1 MRITDKIP
9 QEKGYCNDSITCT
22 NISMIYTIPIM
33 AYRILIVEDDDFLR
47 SLAVTKLEAEGF
59 VMDVAADGAEGL
71 QKINAQVP
79 DLAILDLMLPK
90 MTGFEILAEVRKNDT
105 TKNLKVIVFSN
116 LGEEADIKKCLDL
129 GVSEYL
135 VKANF
140 TLDELA
146 EKIKMILGK

>member
-1 MRITDKIP
+1 
-9 QEKGYCNDSITCT
+9 
-22 NISMIYTIPIM
+22 M

-47 SLAVTKLEAEGF
+47 SLAVTKLTAEGF
-59 VMDVAADGAEGL
+59 AMEVAASGDEGL
-71 QKINAQVP
+71 NKALATPP
-79 DLAILDLMLPK
+79 DLMILDLMLPQLS
-90 MTGFEILAEVRKNDT
+90 GFEILEKVRANEA
-105 TKNLKVIVFSN
+105 TKKLKVIVFSN

-146 EKIKMILGK
+146 EKTKTVLGK

>member
-1 MRITDKIP
+1 
-9 QEKGYCNDSITCT
+9 
-22 NISMIYTIPIM
+22 MIYTIPIM

-90 MTGFEILAEVRKNDT
+90 MTGFEILAEVRKNDA